1 MASINKLTCYSDPAD
16 HYCHRIRLV
25 LAEKNVAVE
34 VIDIEA
40 GRCPPMLAEVNPYGS
55 VPTLVDRD
63 LALYEPTVVM
73 EYLDERYPHPP
84 LLPDYPVKRAN
95 SRLLIHRIQRD
106 WCSLVDRIL
115 DARSKE
121 AERVQARKELRESL
135 TGVSRCS
142 PTRHISSARIS
153 AWWIAACCRSSG
165 VCRCWASS
173 CRGRPSRCSTIW
185 SADSPGKAS
194 GSACL
199 PLNEI
204 CVKEHEDEFQPSLSG
219 PRAL

>member
-121 AERVQARKELRESL
+121 AERVQARKELREPDRGFPAVRRQGIFPQRGFQPGGLLPVADPLASAVAGHRVAAAGQAVARL
-135 TGVSRCS
+135 HG
-142 PTRHISSARIS
+142 ARI
-153 AWWIAACCRSSG
+153 R
-165 VCRCWASS
+165 
-173 CRGRPSRCSTIW
+173 
-185 SADSPGKAS
+185 PGK
-194 GSACL
+194 L
-199 PLNEI
+199 PG
-204 CVKEHEDEFQPSLSG
+204 QPVF
-219 PRAL
+219 R

>member
-121 AERVQARKELRESL
+121 AERVQARKEREPDRGFPAVRRQGIFPQRGFQPGGLLPVADPLASAVAGHRVAAAGQAVARL
-135 TGVSRCS
+135 HG
-142 PTRHISSARIS
+142 ARI
-153 AWWIAACCRSSG
+153 R
-165 VCRCWASS
+165 
-173 CRGRPSRCSTIW
+173 
-185 SADSPGKAS
+185 PGK
-194 GSACL
+194 L
-199 PLNEI
+199 PG
-204 CVKEHEDEFQPSLSG
+204 QPVF
-219 PRAL
+219 R

>member
-106 WCSLVDRIL
+106 WCSWWTGSGCAQQGGRAGPGAQGVAREPDRGFPLFADKAYFLSEDFSLVDCCLLPIL
-115 DARSKE
+115 WRLPLLGIELPRQAKPLLDYM
-121 AERVQARKELRESL
+121 ERGFARESF
-135 TGVSRCS
+135 R
-142 PTRHISSARIS
+142 A
-153 AWWIAACCRSSG
+153 
-165 VCRCWASS
+165 
-173 CRGRPSRCSTIW
+173 
-185 SADSPGKAS
+185 
-194 GSACL
+194 
-199 PLNEI
+199 
-204 CVKEHEDEFQPSLSG
+204 SLSSVE
-219 PRAL
+219 RDMR